1 MRRSKSC
8 KVGAVE
14 RGNDNDTGQGHRAK
28 VLRQEQAEGGRDRR
42 PNGM

>member
-1 MRRSKSC
+1 MTMIQ
-8 KVGAVE
+8 A
-14 RGNDNDTGQGHRAK
+14 RGTARAK